1 MQVESNLSSGTRPSR
16 DQVLADVKQIVGEQ
30 VAIPP
35 EKIGESH
42 TLVEDLGCDS
52 LDLVEISMETEEH
65 FGIGVPDEFVERVR
79 TVGDVADGVLELLG
93 QAPGRLV

>member
-30 VAIPP
+30 MAIPP
-35 EKIGESH
+35 ERIRESH

-52 LDLVEISMETEEH
+52 LDIIEITMESEEQ
-65 FGIGVPDEFVERVR
+65 FGISVPDELIERIR

-93 QAPGRLV
+93 PGPVG